1 MVHGTKTEET
11 FMTIKTNL
19 GSVLRTTAVVL
30 LLASGSALAQ
40 SPIKIGHL
48 ADYSGG
54 TSDVGTPFGQ
64 GVADAFAWVN
74 KNGGINGTK
83 VDVDTVDYGYQV
95 PRAIAQYKKWSGS
108 DKVSAIIGWGTAD
121 TEALTGFL
129 TQDQIPDISGSYAAA
144 LADPTGASGKAKAAP
159 YNFFYGPTYS
169 DALRAELTWAADDW
183 KAKGK
188 PGKPKFVHMGA
199 NHPYPN
205 APKEAG
211 EAMAKEL
218 GFDVLPPLVFA
229 LAPGDYSAQCL
240 SLKSSGANY
249 AYLGNTAASNIS
261 VMKACKAAGVDVQ
274 FLSNV
279 WGMDESAAKT
289 AGDAA
294 DGVIFPL
301 RTAIGW
307 GGNAPGMKTVVE
319 ISNISD
325 LTGKVYRP
333 VHYIAGV
340 CTALYM
346 KEAIEWATKNGGATG
361 ENVKK
366 GFYQKKDWVPAG
378 LEGVCNPSTWT
389 DKDHRGTMTVNLY
402 RSKVSGATDGDLNDL
417 MAKGTVK
424 LEKVK
429 TVELPR
435 KNDWLGW

>member
-1 MVHGTKTEET
+1 MTLKTLLCSAAVAVL
-11 FMTIKTNL
+11 MT
-19 GSVLRTTAVVL
+19 GG
-30 LLASGSALAQ
+30 ASAQ
-40 SPIKIGHL
+40 SAIKIGHL

-64 GVADAFAWVN
+64 GVADTFAWIN
-74 KNGGINGTK
+74 KNGGLGGVK
-83 VDVDTVDYGYQV
+83 LDVDTVDYGYQV
-95 PRAIAQYKKWSGS
+95 PRAVAQYKKWSGS
-108 DKVSAIIGWGTAD
+108 DKVALIMGWGTAD

-129 TQDQIPDISGSYAAA
+129 AQDKLPYISGSYAAA
-144 LADPTGASGKAKAAP
+144 LADPTGTSGKTKPAP

-169 DALRAELTWAADDW
+169 DALRAELTWAAEDW

-229 LAPGDYSAQCL
+229 LTPGDYSAQCL
-240 SLKSSGANY
+240 SLKNSGANY

-274 FLSNV
+274 FMSNV
-279 WGMDESAAKT
+279 WGMDENAAKA

-301 RTAIGW
+301 RTAVGW
-307 GGNAPGMKTVVE
+307 NGSAPGLKTVME
-319 ISNISD
+319 ISKMSD
-325 LTGKVYRP
+325 PTGKVYRP
-333 VHYIAGV
+333 VHYVAAICAAMY
-340 CTALYM
+340 T
-346 KEAIEWATKNGGATG
+346 KEALEWAAKNGGANG
-361 ENVKK
+361 DNVVT

-378 LEGVCNPSTWT
+378 LDGVCNASTWT
-389 DKDHRGTMTVNLY
+389 DKDHRGTMKVDLY
-402 RSKVSGATDGDLNDL
+402 RSRVSGATDGDLNDL
-417 MAKGTVK
+417 MAKGTIK
-424 LEKVK
+424 IEKVK

-435 KNDWLGW
+435 KAEWLGW